1 MKKILS
7 LVVVATGV
15 IAYGVMKNIKKGEN
29 KIVEDINVGSGEKEQ
44 IFDEALNNELEEI
57 KVYSSVQSCT
67 SEEDSESDIF
77 SDLNVLEESI
87 EPNKIFEY
95 SEVDSVMNCEVI
107 SSDDISVLTDDFIVD
122 LENDFDDV
130 LAEVNEID
138 DSDNCKLLL
147 KELDDD
153 KLNDIINNQINE
165 YGQEEN
171 TINKEFDDN
180 CDIKGETSDLNE
192 KELEIEND
200 FKSNFIPNIGSDPEE
215 LNLFLQNVEKL
226 NDLGNINIIEY
237 KDSDELLTDSKDL
250 ESDSKDLENV
260 EENIDYLKD
269 VEKLTDDIEKTINK
283 IRENVE
289 NTLSKNEESENLLSK
304 FSGKSMAKNFSEIIA
319 QQNIDGFDEITNYGI
334 QYPYLSHNFIEDTL
348 KFSEK
353 FKSEYV
359 LGSKVSME
367 HNISFADDDNLYAG
381 IQIFKSLG
389 YKAYETDVE
398 RIITLSTV
406 IAVDYNSILKD
417 VFKVSNNVYS
427 LNGEYLK
434 FRIIKK

>member
-29 KIVEDINVGSGEKEQ
+29 KIVEDSNIGSGEKEL
-44 IFDEALNNELEEI
+44 IFDDSINNELEDI
-57 KVYSSVQSCT
+57 KVYSSSQSCT
-67 SEEDSESDIF
+67 RGNDSVSDNF
-77 SDLNVLEESI
+77 SDLNVVDESI
-87 EPNKIFEY
+87 DLNKIFEDC
-95 SEVDSVMNCEVI
+95 EVTSILNCEEI
-107 SSDDISVLTDDFIVD
+107 NNDDISISTDEFISN
-122 LENDFDDV
+122 LENDLDEILDE
-130 LAEVNEID
+130 LNEID
-138 DSDNCKLLL
+138 DSDNSKLIL
-147 KELDDD
+147 KELEDDE
-153 KLNDIINNQINE
+153 LNDIINNQMNE
-165 YGQEEN
+165 HCQEEN
-171 TINKEFDDN
+171 KITNELDKLWDTKCETFDL
-180 CDIKGETSDLNE
+180 KE
-192 KELEIEND
+192 KELEVEKELKND
-200 FKSNFIPNIGSDPEE
+200 NDLKFSYDTIIADESEE
-215 LNLFLQNVEKL
+215 LNLFKQNDEIL
-226 NDLGNINIIEY
+226 NDFGNIKNIEFEE
-237 KDSDELLTDSKDL
+237 SDELLIASKDL
-250 ESDSKDLENV
+250 GSD
-260 EENIDYLKD
+260 EEDIDYSND
-269 VEKLTDDIEKTINK
+269 VEQLTDDIEKTINK

-289 NTLSKNEESENLLSK
+289 NTLSKNEDSENLLSK
-304 FSGKSMAKNFSEIIA
+304 FSGKSMAKNFSDIIA
-319 QQNIDGFDEITNYGI
+319 QQKVDGFDEINNYGI
-334 QYPYLSHNFIEDTL
+334 QFPYLSHNFIEDTL